1 MMSRAKS
8 PIFPGTPRLLACENS
23 RVSSLLA
30 AWGVSQEKRK
40 VPYGEERGET
50 AVFADYDTPG
60 ECSVKP
66 GFLSLL
72 TIPFTDSLP

>member
-1 MMSRAKS
+1 MTSRAHVS
-8 PIFPGTPRLLACENS
+8 HFSGTPRLLACENS

-30 AWGVSQEKRK
+30 AWEISLEKRNA
-40 VPYGEERGET
+40 PYGEERGET